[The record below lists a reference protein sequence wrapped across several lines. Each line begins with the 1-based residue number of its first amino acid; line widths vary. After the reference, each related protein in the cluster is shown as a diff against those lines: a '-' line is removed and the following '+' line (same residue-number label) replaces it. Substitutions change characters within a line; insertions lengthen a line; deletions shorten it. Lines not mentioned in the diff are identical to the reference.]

1 MSQAA
6 PPSPAV
12 FPVAI
17 GGLLSLV
24 ASMGIAR
31 FMFTP
36 ILPFMV
42 EDAGLTPGEGGLIAS
57 ANFLAYMVGALAAAS
72 GRLTA
77 FLPGDR
83 RSIFLSAIA
92 ASAVSTAA
100 MGLFDTVAVFM
111 VIRFI
116 SGLSSAYVLVFGSAL
131 VMDRINAAGR
141 PGLVALYFSGV
152 GFGMAGSA
160 ILVAGLAAAGADWR
174 SFWYAGGVVTAVVLV
189 ICAILVEPAPEPK
202 IARHAGSTRP
212 SRQLVALYVSYGL
225 FGFGYV
231 VTTTFIS
238 TMARMSPALSPYET
252 EIWTALGFAAIPS
265 VALWV
270 ATARRIGNARAYA
283 LACLVEALGVS
294 LTVISDSGLVVV
306 VGGMMVGGTF
316 IAITAVGLMQAR
328 LLTRGDPQASVAL
341 MTASF
346 GLGQM
351 VGPTIAGLVHDAT
364 GSFTLP
370 SLAAATALAVASGLA
385 VLPLPEAETE
395 AETEAA

>member
-1 MSQAA
+1 MSQVAS
-6 PPSPAV
+6 PSPTV

-17 GGLLSLV
+17 GGLCSLV

-57 ANFLAYMVGALAAAS
+57 ANFLAYMIGALAAAS
-72 GRLTA
+72 GRLNA
-77 FLPGDR
+77 LLPGDR
-83 RSIFLSAIA
+83 RTIFLSAIA
-92 ASAVSTAA
+92 VSAITTAA
-100 MGLFDTVAVFM
+100 MGLFGNVAIFM
-111 VIRFI
+111 IIRFI

-160 ILVAGLAAAGADWR
+160 LLVAGLAAAGADWR
-174 SFWYAGGVVTAVVLV
+174 TFWYAGGLVTVALLAVCAVLV
-189 ICAILVEPAPEPK
+189 DPAPEPRRSRPTVS
-202 IARHAGSTRP
+202 ARP

-231 VTTTFIS
+231 ITTTFIS

-252 EIWTALGFAAIPS
+252 EIWAALGFAAIPS

-270 ATARRIGNARAYA
+270 AAARRIGNARTYA
-283 LACLVEALGVS
+283 LACLVEACGVA
-294 LTVISDSGLVVV
+294 LTVVSDSGLVVV

-351 VGPTIAGLVHDAT
+351 VGPTIAGLVHDVT

-370 SLAAATALAVASGLA
+370 SLAAATALVVASGLA
-385 VLPLPEAETE
+385 ILPFSEAETE
-395 AETEAA
+395 AV